1 MIYSVKTFDLS
12 LTVYK
17 DKYKELVSKAKLNA
31 KILGFKLQKTD
42 FGFTDEVLDE
52 GGLAVEYRNGNK
64 RKIILSVDPG
74 MLLATGNMIDLWK
87 PSEKKIAKMLQELD
101 DHISNYF
108 GHEFELNHFKL
119 NNIVIAV
126 NIKLDTRE
134 EVSSYIHVFNKI
146 GSVKGYSYRP
156 IMDKKHKNNAT
167 SYNLIGNS
175 NGVEFSAFEM
185 ESALIN
191 EYQDAK
197 KEISK
202 ITRGILTIEV
212 RLTTQKAIRDYTNH
226 DVTADRIFE
235 LATKSGV
242 IFANTIIDIIP
253 YGRFYK
259 KPHAVQIVEESV
271 KNNSMRRKM
280 KKLLEHIPKQKS
292 LLYAQK
298 KMGDRNMDDIM
309 QEFRVIDVSPVTLSK
324 RHGVDE
330 LENLYDYLME
340 D

>member
-1 MIYSVKTFDLS
+1 
-12 LTVYK
+12 
-17 DKYKELVSKAKLNA
+17 
-31 KILGFKLQKTD
+31 
-42 FGFTDEVLDE
+42 
-52 GGLAVEYRNGNK
+52 
-64 RKIILSVDPG
+64 
-74 MLLATGNMIDLWK
+74 
-87 PSEKKIAKMLQELD
+87 
-101 DHISNYF
+101 
-108 GHEFELNHFKL
+108 
-119 NNIVIAV
+119 
-126 NIKLDTRE
+126 
-134 EVSSYIHVFNKI
+134 
-146 GSVKGYSYRP
+146 
-156 IMDKKHKNNAT
+156 
-167 SYNLIGNS
+167 
-175 NGVEFSAFEM
+175 M